1 MPYKGEDKS
10 NEIRAYYGKNPGARG
25 YLPPSND
32 EKIGRWLTSIKSG
45 KGGMIN
51 EREAAALREN
61 GFENFL
67 VQRNGSSGV
76 WTGILIWMF
85 IALEQRRRPLL
96 LKRLIPYLRRR
107 ERKLREL
114 RHRKMQELI
123 GRLIRVSRR
132 PIEKF
137 FGASTPRPVSS
148 IRYPGHPGHPGR
160 NSSAAY
166 VGFMR
171 GGHGPGIIGVEFA
184 LSWSGMPAG

>member
-1 MPYKGEDKS
+1 LNEGRCLGVVDMQPAESNAFDHQGVVPMPYKGEDKS

-76 WTGILIWMF
+76 WTLTFNTPRYIDMDVY
-85 IALEQRRRPLL
+85 RPRA
-96 LKRLIPYLRRR
+96 KAQTASTETSYSVSQAARAETPGTSTQENARINRTPYKGKSPADREVLRRLDATTR
-107 ERKLREL
+107 
-114 RHRKMQELI
+114 I
-123 GRLIRVSRR
+123 
-132 PIEKF
+132 F
-137 FGASTPRPVSS
+137 NPVS
-148 IRYPGHPGHPGR
+148 
-160 NSSAAY
+160 
-166 VGFMR
+166 
-171 GGHGPGIIGVEFA
+171 GP
-184 LSWSGMPAG
+184 SGPSR